1 MPDLLSLEPLAVTG
15 ATGFIASHL
24 VPQLVAAG
32 CQPILL
38 SRSWNENVHF
48 AALREHVRWVEMDFS
63 KRDSF
68 QKTLQKEKPATLFH
82 LAGVRP
88 RSDARDEA
96 VRCDEINFHATVRL
110 LDAAMLAGVRRVVI
124 IGSSEEY
131 GNQSGPLQESL
142 SLRPATPYGV
152 SKAKATARALE
163 MHSRDGCPVVVLRP
177 FSVYGPAQPP
187 DMFVAEAVDC
197 AVRTLP
203 FKMSRGEQKRDLI
216 FAQDV
221 ARGLITAAY
230 APGIEGRVI
239 NLGTGKAHRL
249 RDVAER
255 IWKLTE
261 TQAPLLIG
269 ARYAAPEKLYDTW
282 ADITLARRLLGWEPM
297 IDLDTGLQQ
306 TIGWARKQL
315 EAKVQ
320 LCQTT

>member
-1 MPDLLSLEPLAVTG
+1 MPDLLSLEPIAVTG

-68 QKTLQKEKPATLFH
+68 QQMLEKEKPATLFH
-82 LAGVRP
+82 LAGVRG
-88 RSDARDEA
+88 RSDGDEA
-96 VRCDEINFHATVRL
+96 VRCDEINFHATVSL
-110 LDAAMLAGVRRVVI
+110 LEAAMLAGVRRIVI

-131 GNQSGPLQESL
+131 GNQSGPLHEGL
-142 SLRPATPYGV
+142 SLRPATRYGV
-152 SKAKATARALE
+152 SKAKATSRALE

-177 FSVYGPAQPP
+177 FSVYGPAQPS

-197 AVRTLP
+197 AVQTLP
-203 FKMSRGEQKRDLI
+203 FKMSRGEQKRDLV
-216 FAQDV
+216 FVADV
-221 ARGLITAAY
+221 VRALINAAE

-255 IWKLTE
+255 IWKLSE

-269 ARYAAPEKLYDTW
+269 ARHAAPEKLYDTW

-297 IDLDTGLQQ
+297 IDLDTGLRQ
-306 TIGWARKQL
+306 TIGWAREQL
-315 EAKVQ
+315 EVG
-320 LCQTT
+320 C

>member
-1 MPDLLSLEPLAVTG
+1 MPNLLSLEPVAVTG

-38 SRSWNENVHF
+38 SRSWNETVHF
-48 AALREHVRWVEMDFS
+48 AALREHVRWLEMDFS

-68 QKTLQKEKPATLFH
+68 QQILQKERPATLFH
-82 LAGVRP
+82 LAGVRG
-88 RSDARDEA
+88 RSDDRDKA
-96 VRCDEINFHATVRL
+96 VRCDEINFSATVSVL
-110 LDAAMLAGVRRVVI
+110 EAAMLAGVRRIVI
-124 IGSSEEY
+124 MGSSEEY
-131 GNQSGPLQESL
+131 GNQSGPLHEGL

-152 SKAKATARALE
+152 SKAKATSRALE

-177 FSVYGPAQPP
+177 FSVYGPAQPS

-197 AVRTLP
+197 AVGSLP
-203 FKMSRGEQKRDLI
+203 FKMSHGEQKRDLV
-216 FAQDV
+216 FVADV
-221 ARGLITAAY
+221 VRGLINAAY
-230 APGIEGRVI
+230 APEIEGQVI
-239 NLGTGKAHRL
+239 NLGTGKTHRL

-255 IWKLTE
+255 IWKMTE

-269 ARYAAPEKLYDTW
+269 ARYAEPEKLYDTW
-282 ADITLARRLLGWEPM
+282 ADISLARRLLGWEPM
-297 IDLDTGLQQ
+297 IDLDTGLRQ

>member
-1 MPDLLSLEPLAVTG
+1 MPDLLSLEPVAVTG
-15 ATGFIASHL
+15 ATGFIAAHL

-38 SRSWNENVHF
+38 ARSWNENLHF
-48 AALREHVRWVEMDFS
+48 VAFREHVRWVAMDLT
-63 KRDSF
+63 KRESV
-68 QKTLQKEKPATLFH
+68 QKILQKEKPATLFH
-82 LAGVRP
+82 LAGVRG
-88 RSDARDEA
+88 RREDRDEA
-96 VRCDEINFHATVRL
+96 VRCDEINFRATVSVL
-110 LDAAMLAGVRRVVI
+110 EAAMLAGVRRIVI
-124 IGSSEEY
+124 MGSSEEY
-131 GNQSGPLQESL
+131 GNQSGPLPEGL

-163 MHSRDGCPVVVLRP
+163 MNSRDGCPVVVLRP
-177 FSVYGPAQPP
+177 FSVYGPAQPS

-203 FKMSRGEQKRDLI
+203 FKMSRGEQKRDLV
-216 FAQDV
+216 FVADV
-221 ARGLITAAY
+221 VRGLINAAY

-239 NLGTGKAHRL
+239 NLGTAKAHRL

-269 ARYAAPEKLYDTW
+269 ARHAAPEKLYDTW
-282 ADITLARRLLGWEPM
+282 ADITLAQRVLGWEPM
-297 IDLDTGLQQ
+297 IDLDTGLRE
-306 TIGWARKQL
+306 TIGWARQQL

>member
-1 MPDLLSLEPLAVTG
+1 MPDLLSLEPVAVTG

-48 AALREHVRWVEMDFS
+48 AALREHVRWVEMDLT
-63 KRDSF
+63 RRESF
-68 QKTLQKEKPATLFH
+68 EQILQKEKPATLFH
-82 LAGVRP
+82 LGGVRP
-88 RSDARDEA
+88 RTDARDEA
-96 VRCDEINFHATVRL
+96 VRCDEINFHATVSL
-110 LDAAMLAGVRRVVI
+110 LEAAMLAGVRRIVI
-124 IGSSEEY
+124 MGSSEEY
-131 GNQSGPLQESL
+131 GNQSGPLHEGL

-203 FKMSRGEQKRDLI
+203 FKMSHGEQKRDLV
-216 FAQDV
+216 FVADV
-221 ARGLITAAY
+221 VRGLINAAY
-230 APGIEGRVI
+230 APGIEGLVI

-255 IWKLTE
+255 IWKMTE

-269 ARYAAPEKLYDTW
+269 HRHAAPEKLYDTW
-282 ADITLARRLLGWEPM
+282 GDITLARRLLGWEPV
-297 IDLDTGLQQ
+297 IDLDTGLRQ
-306 TIGWARKQL
+306 TIGWAREQL

-320 LCQTT
+320 LCQAT